1 MSSMRPG
8 RAGGLVGRDGE
19 REAFTRLLDA
29 VRAGES
35 QVLVLRGDA
44 GIGKSALLDNLTSRA
59 TGLRVLRVI
68 GMQSEMELVF
78 AALHQLCGPLLDRV
92 GKLPAPQGDALRT
105 AFGLS
110 EGPAPKPFMVGLA
123 VLGLLSEAAE
133 DQPLLCVVDDHH
145 WVDRAS
151 AQVLGFVARRLAAE
165 RVGVVFGTRV
175 AAEEL
180 AGIPEL
186 AVTGLSDRD
195 AHSLLESA
203 MSGSMDARV
212 RDQIV
217 AETRGNPL
225 AMLEWARGTTW
236 HRLAGGFGLP
246 DAVTL
251 SSRIEDGFRRQLAA
265 MPDDTCRLLQ
275 LAAADPSGDAALV
288 WKAASALGIGLSAAT
303 PAVEAGV
310 AEFSTR
316 VWFRHPLLRSVAYRS
331 ASDSDR
337 RDIHRALSEATDPT
351 LDPDRRAWHRAR
363 ATVGPDDAAAADLER
378 SAARAQARGGPAAA
392 AAFLERAGLLSADPR
407 HRVERLLA
415 AAQANLQAGSYD
427 SALGLLATME
437 VDPLD
442 PSQRAR
448 ADLLRGQIAF
458 ASGSGNDAPGRLLR
472 AAIRLSALDLGQA
485 RETFLSA
492 WIAAVFA
499 GGLAF
504 DGNLAEI
511 SRAAQRLPRSASPGR
526 PEQILHALSLAITA
540 GAAHAAPVLR
550 EVVDAFDGTTESPE
564 DVLRWSWLAHAA
576 AVALW
581 DHAAWRRI
589 LERNAEV
596 IRCAAAADLLPV
608 VLSTLGTVTAWTG
621 DFAATAAI
629 IAESEAV
636 CQATGASAWSFAP
649 IILACL
655 RGDRA
660 GAEGL
665 VRSMLEVA
673 KATGQG
679 LAITYCGWAMAV
691 LHNGLGN
698 HDEAVTEAVRARE
711 SSPDLFVAN
720 WALPEL
726 VEAAM
731 RTGRTGLATSAVNQ
745 LVQVALPGGTEE
757 GLGLVARCR
766 ALTSTGAA
774 AAQFYREAIERL
786 ARTELRP
793 ELARAHLLYGEW
805 LHREGLRDDAREH
818 LRTAHDMFADI
829 GTGAFAERARRELLA
844 TGKRVRRRQVDQAD
858 ALTDQEALIAR
869 LARDGRTNP
878 EIGAQLFLSA
888 RTVEWHL
895 RKVFTKLDIGSRR
908 ELASALAQRA
918 R

>member
-8 RAGGLVGRDGE
+8 RAGGLVGRDSE

-68 GMQSEMELVF
+68 GMQSEIELVF

-110 EGPAPKPFMVGLA
+110 DGPAPKPFMVGLA

-186 AVTGLSDRD
+186 AVTGLSARD
-195 AHSLLESA
+195 AHALLEST

-236 HRLAGGFGLP
+236 NRLAGGFGLP

-363 ATVGPDDAAAADLER
+363 ATVGPDDDAAADLER

-407 HRVERLLA
+407 QRIERLLA

-442 PSQRAR
+442 PPQHAR

-458 ASGSGNDAPGRLLR
+458 ASGSGNDAPARLLR
-472 AAIRLSALDLGQA
+472 AAIRLSALDLDQA
-485 RETFLSA
+485 RETFLAA

-499 GGLAF
+499 GGLAS
-504 DGNLAEI
+504 DGDLAEV
-511 SRAAQRLPRSASPGR
+511 SRAAQRLPRSVRPGK

-540 GAAHAAPVLR
+540 GPAQAAPALR

-581 DHAAWRRI
+581 DHGAWRRI
-589 LERNAEV
+589 LGRNAEV
-596 IRCAAAADLLPV
+596 VRCAAAADLLPV
-608 VLSTLGTVTAWTG
+608 VLSALGAVTAWTG

-629 IAESEAV
+629 VAESEAV
-636 CQATGASAWSFAP
+636 CQATGATAWSFAP

-660 GAEGL
+660 GSEAL
-665 VRSMLEVA
+665 VRATLEVA
-673 KATGQG
+673 TVTGNG
-679 LAITYCGWAMAV
+679 GAITFCGWAMAV
-691 LHNGLGN
+691 LHNGLG
-698 HDEAVTEAVRARE
+698 DYEEAVIEAVRARE
-711 SSPDLFVAN
+711 TSPDIFIAN

-726 VEAAM
+726 VEAAV
-731 RTGRTGLATSAVNQ
+731 RTGRTELARSAVAQ
-745 LVQVALPGGTEE
+745 LERVAMAGGTEE
-757 GLGLVARCR
+757 GLGLVARSR
-766 ALTSTGAA
+766 ALTSAGEAA
-774 AAQFYREAIERL
+774 RQLYKEAIARL

-793 ELARAHLLYGEW
+793 ELARAYLLFGEW
-805 LHREGLRDDAREH
+805 LHREGLREEAREH
-818 LRTAHDMFADI
+818 LRTAHDMFVGM
-829 GTGAFAERARRELLA
+829 GTAAFAERARRELLA
-844 TGKRVRRRQVDQAD
+844 TGKRVRRRQIDQAD

-869 LARDGRTNP
+869 LACDGRTNP

-895 RKVFTKLDIGSRR
+895 RKVFAKLDIGSRR
-908 ELASALAQRA
+908 ELSNALAQRA